1 MIYLSVAI
9 VPKARRIFKTTENID
24 GSKDFV
30 IGSDGR
36 PVGNWIQYMRPVL
49 LHRFAGWGIADPAVK
64 GGHLIALAQAML
76 PRNKSGKRT
85 YAGKWVRTYA
95 EATTHAKTGMQVFGE
110 LWTQVP
116 DDFDATE
123 GTGPKAPRTC
133 GWGWE

>member
-9 VPKARRIFKTTENID
+9 VPKSRFVQETVGNID
-24 GSKDFV
+24 GSKTPVF
-30 IGSDGR
+30 GPDGK
-36 PVGNWIQYMRPVL
+36 PAGNWMRISRPVL
-49 LHRFAGWGIADPAVK
+49 LHRHSGWGIADPAVK

-95 EATTHAKTGMQVFGE
+95 ENTTYARAGVQVFGE
-110 LWTQVP
+110 LWTEIP
-116 DDFDATE
+116 DDLDATK
-123 GTGPKAPRTC
+123 TAPKGVRTC